1 MQKKSNI
8 IQFPDRMSKNI
19 SERVLEEKNL
29 QEDSIE
35 LARFAM
41 HIIQETV
48 EQQDWSPISEYLD
61 LHDPDDDAYKDM
73 YVILNLL
80 VATFMRSADISH
92 VLQDDLASL
101 YGKLKVLEYADQKN
115 IDLSDIFNEPEDEP
129 DDFA

>member
-48 EQQDWSPISEYLD
+48 EQQDWSPISEYVD
-61 LHDPDDDAYKDM
+61 LHNPDDDAYKDM

-92 VLQDDLASL
+92 VLQDDLSSL

-115 IDLSDIFNEPEDEP
+115 IDLSDIFNETEDEP

>member
-1 MQKKSNI
+1 
-8 IQFPDRMSKNI
+8 MSKNI
-19 SERVLEEKNL
+19 TERVLEKKNL

-73 YVILNLL
+73 FVILNLL
-80 VATFMRSADISH
+80 VATFMRSANISH